1 MSLNLDGVVMRVSAT
16 ANSGVIDS
24 ATRLRFVQR
33 GARVLG
39 RYGGGSVLRGYL
51 VGTIEGARLR
61 FRYTQREASG
71 EIHGG
76 ASTCEVMR
84 QSDGGLRILEHFRWR
99 TREGSGTNVFETNA
113 AQDPCG
119 DSRGV

>member
-1 MSLNLDGVVMRVSAT
+1 MTLNLDGVVMRVSAT
-16 ANSGVIDS
+16 AKNGVIDS

-33 GARVLG
+33 DERVLG
-39 RYGGGSVLRGYL
+39 RYSGGSVSRGYL
-51 VGTIEGARLR
+51 VGTIDGARLR

-76 ASTCEVMR
+76 ASTCDVIR
-84 QSDGGLRILEHFRWR
+84 LSDGGLRVVEHFRWR
-99 TREGSGTNVFETNA
+99 TRQGSGTNVFETDA

>member
-1 MSLNLDGVVMRVSAT
+1 MSLYLDGVVMRVSAT
-16 ANSGVIDS
+16 AKSGVIDS

-51 VGTIEGARLR
+51 VGTIEGTRLR
-61 FRYTQREASG
+61 FRYTQCEASG

-76 ASTCEVMR
+76 ASTCDVIR